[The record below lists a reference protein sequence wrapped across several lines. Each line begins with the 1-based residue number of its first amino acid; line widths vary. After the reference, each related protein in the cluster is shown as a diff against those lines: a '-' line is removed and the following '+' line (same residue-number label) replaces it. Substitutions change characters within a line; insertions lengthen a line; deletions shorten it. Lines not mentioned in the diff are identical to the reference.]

1 MLKSYALTGFNG
13 SNKIRQNH
21 KHLYIDW
28 PIPWNWQYDGL
39 DWLFSVWSR
48 GMAVSVAASRF
59 SVGSW
64 LLAFSIQASVGISAS
79 AAFSQDVIS
88 QNVILTRP
96 TPPVETAPFY
106 PPDAPPSRRTPLPD
120 RRQDIEEQT
129 VGADYR
135 ISALQRDSKGA
146 LWVGSWQ
153 GLAKI
158 DPNTGR
164 ILQRVGLPNPTVG
177 ALAQDR
183 SGRIWVGTYEGLVR
197 IDPRSGEITAQN
209 FALPSNR
216 VLSMLVDRRG
226 YLWVGTDAGLALIS
240 PDQGLLMTT
249 VRNLPGVSANAL
261 ALDPLGNLWVGTLSG
276 LVQVNTASALLM
288 RQIDTVPGKTIQTLD
303 FDDWGMLWMG
313 TPTGLYQA
321 DVGIQR
327 TVQWVRPPSAK
338 PAAKSTRAGKGRSPY
353 RPSKKGNPR
362 STRTA
367 SKPVP
372 PVQKIVFVVTDPTLF
387 RLRTVNQLQGR
398 NVMALHFDRVN
409 SIWVGTTTGLLRV
422 NPFNGATGGEI
433 PYLPSS
439 RVFSLAPDTGG
450 KLWVGTS
457 EGLAWVSTETFRGK
471 PHATFLPVGR

>member
-1 MLKSYALTGFNG
+1 
-13 SNKIRQNH
+13 
-21 KHLYIDW
+21 
-28 PIPWNWQYDGL
+28 
-39 DWLFSVWSR
+39 
-48 GMAVSVAASRF
+48 MAVSVVASRV
-59 SVGSW
+59 SVSSW
-64 LLAFSIQASVGISAS
+64 LLAFSIQAGMGISAS
-79 AAFSQDVIS
+79 AARSQDLMSQGTTS
-88 QNVILTRP
+88 QNVILTQP
-96 TPPVETAPFY
+96 SPQVETAPFY
-106 PPDAPPSRRTPLPD
+106 PPDAPPPRRIPLPD

-135 ISALQRDSKGA
+135 ISALQPDSKGA

-164 ILQRVGLPNPTVG
+164 IWSRVSLPNTTVG

-183 SGRIWVGTYEGLVR
+183 SGRIWAGTYEGLVR

-216 VLSMLVDRRG
+216 VLSMLVDQRG

-261 ALDPLGNLWVGTLSG
+261 ALDPLGNLWVGTLNG
-276 LVQVNTASALLM
+276 VVQVNTASALLM
-288 RQIDTVPGKTIQTLD
+288 RQIDTVPGKTVQALG
-303 FDDWGMLWMG
+303 FDPWGMLWMG
-313 TPTGLYQA
+313 TPTGLYEA

-327 TVQWVRPPSAK
+327 TIQLVRQPSAK
-338 PAAKSTRAGKGRSPY
+338 PAAKSTRPAGKGRSPK
-353 RPSKKGNPR
+353 RPAKKATPQAGRP
-362 STRTA
+362 A
-367 SKPVP
+367 SKPAP
-372 PVQKIVFVVTDPTLF
+372 LVQKIVFVSTDPTLF
-387 RLRTVNQLQGR
+387 KLRTVNQLQGR
-398 NVMALHFDRVN
+398 NVMTLHFDKLN
-409 SIWVGTTTGLLRV
+409 SVWVGTTTGLLRV

-439 RVFSLAPDTGG
+439 RVLSLSPDTGG

-457 EGLAWVSTETFRGK
+457 EGLAWVSTETFRGN

>member
-1 MLKSYALTGFNG
+1 MT
-13 SNKIRQNH
+13 
-21 KHLYIDW
+21 
-28 PIPWNWQYDGL
+28 
-39 DWLFSVWSR
+39 
-48 GMAVSVAASRF
+48 VSVAVSRV
-59 SVGSW
+59 SVSSW
-64 LLAFSIQASVGISAS
+64 LLVFGIQAGLGISAS
-79 AAFSQDVIS
+79 AAFSQTVRS
-88 QNVILTRP
+88 QDVILTQP
-96 TPPVETAPFY
+96 SPQVETAPFY
-106 PPDAPPSRRTPLPD
+106 PPDAPPPRRTPLPD
-120 RRQDIEEQT
+120 RRQDVEDQT

-135 ISALQRDSKGA
+135 ISALQPDSQGA

-158 DPNTGR
+158 DPKTGR
-164 ILQRVGLPNPTVG
+164 ILLRVSLPNITVG

-249 VRNLPGVSANAL
+249 VRNLPGVSANSL
-261 ALDPLGNLWVGTLSG
+261 ALDPLGNLWVGTLNG

-288 RQIDTVPGKTIQTLD
+288 RQIDNVPGKTVQALS

-313 TPTGLYQA
+313 TPTGLYEA

-327 TVQWVRPPSAK
+327 TIQLVRPPSAK
-338 PAAKSTRAGKGRSPY
+338 PTAKSTRSVGKGRSPSH
-353 RPSKKGNPR
+353 PAKKGTSQAKRPV
-362 STRTA
+362 
-367 SKPVP
+367 SKPVEP
-372 PVQKIVFVVTDPTLF
+372 IQKIVFISTDPTLF
-387 RLRTVNQLQGR
+387 KLRTVNRLQGR
-398 NVMALHFDRVN
+398 NVMTLHFDRVN

-439 RVFSLAPDTGG
+439 RVFSLSPDTGG

-457 EGLAWVSTETFRGK
+457 EGLAWVSTETFRGN